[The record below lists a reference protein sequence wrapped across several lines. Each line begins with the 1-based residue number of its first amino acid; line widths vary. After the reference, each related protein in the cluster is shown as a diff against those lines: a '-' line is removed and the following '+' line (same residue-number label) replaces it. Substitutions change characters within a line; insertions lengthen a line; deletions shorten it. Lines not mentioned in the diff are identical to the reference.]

1 MKNTQSRMV
10 GRLRGCKCGNTKEIV
25 DSESGE
31 TVCTGCGVVMQ
42 ERTEIR
48 LPDVYNPEDPTKKN
62 RSQGP
67 GTTILRHDMGLCTVI
82 GNENRDASGKPLA
95 SSMKTTME
103 KLRTWDSRS
112 QTSKPGKHGLKKG
125 LVELNRLK
133 DKMAISGS
141 IAERAAYIYRKA
153 AENGLVRGRSITAVV
168 AAALYIAC
176 REAGTTR
183 TLKDMETASNARRR
197 DIARYYRCLVNEMD
211 MKIPVVDAIQ
221 CVARIANM
229 IGITEKTKRH
239 AVDIIRHVQKHEIS
253 AGKYPM
259 ALAGGALYMA
269 GITNCENKTQ
279 REIAMSANVT
289 DVTIR
294 NQCQHIRGLA
304 DCAASCG
311 NST

>member
-1 MKNTQSRMV
+1 MKNVQNHMA
-10 GRLRGCKCGNTKEIV
+10 GQRLGCKCGSTKEIV

-31 TVCTGCGVVMQ
+31 TVCSGCGVVLQ
-42 ERTEIR
+42 ERAETR
-48 LPDVYNPEDPTKKN
+48 LPNMYSQEDSAGKN

-67 GTTILRHDMGLCTVI
+67 GTTILRHDMGLYTTI

-133 DKMAISGS
+133 SKMVISGS

-153 AENGLVRGRSITAVV
+153 AENRLVRGRSITAVV
-168 AAALYIAC
+168 TAALYIAC

-183 TLKDMETASNARRR
+183 TLKDMETVSNAKRR
-197 DIARYYRCLVNEMD
+197 DIARYYRCLVKEMD
-211 MKIPVVDAIQ
+211 IKIPVVDAIQ
-221 CVARIANM
+221 CVARIASM

-253 AGKYPM
+253 AGKDPM
-259 ALAGGALYMA
+259 ALAAGALYMA
-269 GITNCENKTQ
+269 GITNGENKTQ

-289 DVTIR
+289 DVTVR

-311 NST
+311 NSA